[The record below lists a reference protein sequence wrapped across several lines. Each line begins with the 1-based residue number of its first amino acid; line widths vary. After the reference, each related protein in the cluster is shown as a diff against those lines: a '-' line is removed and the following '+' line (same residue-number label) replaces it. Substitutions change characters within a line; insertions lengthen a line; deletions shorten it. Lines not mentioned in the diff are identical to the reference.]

1 MPITLACPCGKPL
14 RVGDQHA
21 GKLVMCPVCG
31 ATQRASQPASDLHV
45 GAEPLARATE
55 TSDDFQVLE
64 ETIPAPSTAKAAAPP
79 VRTRVK
85 AAAAE
90 ETSPPTTSTI
100 TGAPKKAKKRK
111 KKPRSAGDDDDG
123 CLDRMRENEAW
134 LKRVVRG
141 SAYIFVG
148 VAILI
153 GVGIIYSQ
161 YWEDVKEEGGKVV
174 LGLILFGLMGLGA
187 IGKGVIGLAFG
198 QFLGDDD

>member
-1 MPITLACPCGKPL
+1 
-14 RVGDQHA
+14 
-21 GKLVMCPVCG
+21 
-31 ATQRASQPASDLHV
+31 
-45 GAEPLARATE
+45 
-55 TSDDFQVLE
+55 
-64 ETIPAPSTAKAAAPP
+64 
-79 VRTRVK
+79 
-85 AAAAE
+85 
-90 ETSPPTTSTI
+90 
-100 TGAPKKAKKRK
+100 
-111 KKPRSAGDDDDG
+111 
-123 CLDRMRENEAW
+123 